1 MDKQDRYGKTAL
13 HIASLDSGTDVI
25 RMSSWSSHLNKG
37 TEGVKQEKT
46 NTQVKKTKTI
56 TGYPSPVPST

>member
-13 HIASLDSGTDVI
+13 HIFSLDSGTDVI
-25 RMSSWSSHLNKG
+25 RVSSWSSHLNKG

-46 NTQVKKTKTI
+46 NTQVKKNKN
-56 TGYPSPVPST
+56 